1 MRNKHNLKLDSTRSI
16 GMFVKR
22 SKFIIK
28 IPRYLLVNYMY
39 MYQIHDSVVKLTHLS
54 MVFLD
59 KERIQIVIDH

>member
-39 MYQIHDSVVKLTHLS
+39 QIHDSVVKLTHLS
-54 MVFLD
+54 IVFLD